1 MDFFL
6 LRAYHSDVRRFLP
19 SFLVFLAVLSL
30 FLGEVAFAATGS
42 TTDPGVIK
50 SLVPNTIV
58 TKRDDYEFDCVRFM
72 KIPGLRNKVKEDF
85 MDINRA
91 LVKVVAVGKDY
102 KIQVADQ
109 VYNYP
114 INDKEGTPIDLAI
127 SCGIKSGRFPLWLM
141 PYVLVRAID
150 YLIYLAGMISVLFI
164 VIGGYKW
171 VVGGFTDDKESGK
184 KTIKSAMLGLVI
196 SLVAYTGVNLLM
208 YLLTS

>member
-19 SFLVFLAVLSL
+19 SFLVFLSVLSL
-30 FLGEVAFAATGS
+30 FLGEVAFAA

-72 KIPGLRNKVKEDF
+72 KIPGLRNEVKKNVI
-85 MDINRA
+85 DIKRA
-91 LVKVVAVGKDY
+91 LVKVVAVDKDY
-102 KIQVADQ
+102 KIQVAGQ
-109 VYNYP
+109 AYSYP